1 MPYKKYKDYETQYQ
15 KMQWMA
21 MASMY
26 TKKTPPDTLATNEL
40 INALNMFLRLL
51 IIAILG
57 HSGLYDELCV
67 CTTLHL

>member
-1 MPYKKYKDYETQYQ
+1 MDGNGFDVYE
-15 KMQWMA
+15 KN
-21 MASMY
+21 S
-26 TKKTPPDTLATNEL
+26 PDTLATNEL